1 MDDDNENLVDLDH
14 ISHPGTDPP
23 DDSVPFPDRLQ
34 TQIEFWRSIH
44 APAHIIQALGE
55 EGVDIG
61 LIPDIERHLPPGGIN
76 RPNMPCTSMS
86 QVTTRREKVAELLR
100 RSIIGKRSTRAR
112 INLGIMLIAKPDG
125 KYRFIWNGKPLSPYL
140 TKTDFSYELLSRFL
154 EGVLDGSE

>member
-44 APAHIIQALGE
+44 APAHIIQALE

-61 LIPDIERHLPPGGIN
+61 LIPDIERAGITWN
-76 RPNMPCTSMS
+76 NNLIHFIRLWGYCC
-86 QVTTRREKVAELLR
+86 RR
-100 RSIIGKRSTRAR
+100 
-112 INLGIMLIAKPDG
+112 N
-125 KYRFIWNGKPLSPYL
+125 YQY
-140 TKTDFSYELLSRFL
+140 
-154 EGVLDGSE
+154 